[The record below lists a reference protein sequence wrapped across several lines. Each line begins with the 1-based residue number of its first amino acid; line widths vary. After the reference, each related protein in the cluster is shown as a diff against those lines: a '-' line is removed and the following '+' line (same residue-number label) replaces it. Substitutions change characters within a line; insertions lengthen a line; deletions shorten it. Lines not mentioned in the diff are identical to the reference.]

1 MVVKVQELNVD
12 KLFKIA
18 KLNLHGKAK
27 KWFKK
32 LNPTPIDQATFKT
45 FRIQKYENTNEDDIK
60 VKLDAIK

>member
-32 LNPTPIDQATFKT
+32 LNPTPID
-45 FRIQKYENTNEDDIK
+45 
-60 VKLDAIK
+60 